1 MTRLKLKLM
10 EKKQYHQSCRV
21 VIIRNNAL
29 EKLALARPK
38 SVRIQRTHSVQ
49 NLLQINSTLANQSQL
64 NLNKIR
70 SILKAPKPQ
79 QLNARRQSMPYNMHV
94 AGPSSSPNNNVVHS
108 SIAQPSQNN
117 ESADMDDDHLDNI
130 QTNESGANNQDS
142 TENLI
147 DLFSDHDEDD
157 NQTVGHRSDWDRA
170 VVGQTGASSANDN
183 SNANIADEF
192 DPLSSNVAQQTSGN
206 SSKADLFSLDWS
218 TFDSSP
224 ILSIE
229 NGAKTSVD
237 TNSFATPLNSRKPTR
252 PIPGL
257 IPAPHILQEKV
268 SRVVWTSTPA
278 SNNANNITHS
288 ATLLQKQ
295 TRTLPGL
302 IPISPHSLPSTSTGS
317 NLIATPLAQK
327 NIFFGALRYESDT
340 ESE

>member
-1 MTRLKLKLM
+1 M
-10 EKKQYHQSCRV
+10 EKKQYNQSCRV
-21 VIIRNNAL
+21 VIFRNNAL
-29 EKLALARPK
+29 EKLAFGRPK
-38 SVRIQRTHSVQ
+38 STRIQLTQSVP
-49 NLLQINSTLANQSQL
+49 NLLQIDSPLSNQSQL
-64 NLNKIR
+64 NMNKIR

-79 QLNARRQSMPYNMHV
+79 KLNARRQSMPYYKHN
-94 AGPSSSPNNNVVHS
+94 AGPSSSPNNNVVQS

-117 ESADMDDDHLDNI
+117 RSADMDDDHLDNI

-157 NQTVGHRSDWDRA
+157 NQMVGHRSDLDRA
-170 VVGQTGASSANDN
+170 VVGQTSSANDN
-183 SNANIADEF
+183 SDANIADEF
-192 DPLSSNVAQQTSGN
+192 DPLSSDVAHQTIGN
-206 SSKADLFSLDWS
+206 SSNMDLFSLDWS
-218 TFDSSP
+218 TFDSST
-224 ILSIE
+224 ILSVE
-229 NGAKTSVD
+229 NGAKSSVD
-237 TNSFATPLNSRKPTR
+237 TNSIATPLNSQKPTP

-257 IPAPHILQEKV
+257 IPASHILQEKV

-278 SNNANNITHS
+278 SKSANNATHS

-317 NLIATPLAQK
+317 NLIATPLARK